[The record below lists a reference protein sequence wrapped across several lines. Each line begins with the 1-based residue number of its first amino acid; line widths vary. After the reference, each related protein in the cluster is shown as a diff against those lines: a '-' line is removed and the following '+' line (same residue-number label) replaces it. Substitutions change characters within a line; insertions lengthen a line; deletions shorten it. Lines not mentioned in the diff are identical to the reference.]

1 MTNTEATWNILR
13 QKCLRYSKLI
23 NAWQNKVFDSTE
35 CVHLYC
41 INAGVQKYN
50 NECITKLEKPI
61 TNIEDKNIG
70 RGR

>member
-41 INAGVQKYN
+41 INADVQKYN
-50 NECITKLEKPI
+50 NECITKLQNPI
-61 TNIEDKNIG
+61 TYIEATNIG